1 MAKKTDEG
9 RRQAGSQ
16 MQLYEWHLFR
26 LFPFNVESSNFFSY
40 RHPSSVSPA
49 GSEVPSWLTASPRGK
64 PRGRKLKLLPFTE
77 PLYPGNGRAATS
89 RPYRCGGSRG
99 WRQEQGYVPSTPLRK
114 QRYCAALGDTSA
126 LLSFTN
132 PLLLHLSQSTSTFC
146 CKLPEKQPYFL

>member
-1 MAKKTDEG
+1 MPLI
-9 RRQAGSQ
+9 
-16 MQLYEWHLFR
+16 QLHSLTS
-26 LFPFNVESSNFFSY
+26 LSPPLIS
-40 RHPSSVSPA
+40 HDKISVSRYRYFI
-49 GSEVPSWLTASPRGK
+49 VTASPRGK
-64 PRGRKLKLLPFTE
+64 PRGSRLTILPFTE